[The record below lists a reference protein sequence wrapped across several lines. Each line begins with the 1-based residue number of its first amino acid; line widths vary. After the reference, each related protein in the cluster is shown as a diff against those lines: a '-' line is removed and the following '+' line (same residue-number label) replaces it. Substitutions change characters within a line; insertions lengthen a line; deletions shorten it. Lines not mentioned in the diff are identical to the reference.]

1 MEKDKLSRKLAVILH
16 ADVVGSTSL
25 VQKDEALAHERIQSV
40 FKNFCKSIHSYGGV
54 TREIRGD
61 ALVAEFERASDA
73 VSATLAFQSENRA
86 SNERYTDEIRPE
98 VRVGIALGEVIIADN
113 TITGA
118 GVVLAQRLEQLS
130 EQGGLCISSA
140 IREALPAR
148 LPFQYGPLGEQKIKG
163 FEEPVRVFFVALGNE
178 GSIPAP
184 EPVNLARSLQSP
196 PSDASRR
203 RAPVLLIS
211 GLVAIVILVV
221 GAYFSGLV
229 SFGITPGNPF
239 DGRWEVSLNSLT
251 GCRNNKARSY
261 RITVRDGNI
270 NEPYLKFPKTGLIS
284 MKGEFFIESRDS
296 TGKLMSTQTGKI
308 VDHEGEGRLQ
318 GRKPG
323 CTGDVA
329 LARLE

>member
-1 MEKDKLSRKLAVILH
+1 MEKEQLSRKLAVILH

-25 VQKDEALAHERIQSV
+25 VQKDETLAHERIQSV
-40 FKNFCKSIHSYGGV
+40 FKNFSKSIHSYGGT

-86 SNERYTDEIRPE
+86 TNEKYTDEIRPE

-148 LPFQYGPLGEQKIKG
+148 LPFHYGPLGEQKIKG
-163 FEEPVRVFFVALGNE
+163 FDEPVRVFFVALGDE

-184 EPVNLARSLQSP
+184 EPGVSAKSPQSSP
-196 PSDASRR
+196 GGFTLR
-203 RAPVLLIS
+203 RAPALLIL
-211 GLVAIVILVV
+211 GFVAIVILA
-221 GAYFSGLV
+221 GSAYFSGLI
-229 SFGITPGNPF
+229 SFGVTPENPF
-239 DGRWEVSLNSLT
+239 DGRWKVSVNSLK
-251 GCRNNKARSY
+251 GCLDNEPRIY
-261 RITVRDGNI
+261 IITVEGGSI
-270 NEPYLKFPKTGLIS
+270 SEPNFRFPKTGLVS
-284 MKGEFFIESRDS
+284 REGEFRIESQDAA
-296 TGKLMSTQTGKI
+296 GKLMNTQMGKI
-308 VDHEGEGRLQ
+308 VDHVGKGHFQ
-318 GRKPG
+318 GRKPSCNG
-323 CTGDVA
+323 NVEMV
-329 LARLE
+329 RLE